1 MAAIQERSG
10 LQCNGIIPDFF
21 IQQLRNIDPHSR
33 RWQQCSFNSESAI
46 AKTIPVALRIEAS
59 IQEAAQGAAATPSPV
74 HRDFIIID
82 QDQREV
88 ADSQKCL
95 SIDPIV
101 TTARRNIDLTLR
113 FLRNEFKRNSI
124 DGQGSTVK
132 VYINWTSDACPATG
146 IRRSPDEKPY
156 ANARWCGNNSVVF
169 GTGEKPYFGNFVTDI
184 DTVGHEVGHGIVE
197 HTAKL
202 VYSGQSGAL
211 DESFCDV
218 FGSMLKQYS
227 FHHMP
232 READWLIGDNIVLDL
247 QQKQMALRSMKV
259 PGDAYQ
265 FDEKNKDRQ
274 VGHIQYYQDL
284 PLGDDFG
291 GVHIFS
297 GIPNKA
303 FYTFSTGLNHYS
315 WEVAGQVW
323 VRALYISKSTT
334 NFLDFAAHTCKS
346 VDQIYQGQE
355 QDHSIV
361 QNNLVRGWDA
371 VGIDVRKCFSSRTG
385 QSNCTP
391 S

>member
-1 MAAIQERSG
+1 MAAIQQRSG
-10 LQCNGIIPDFF
+10 QQCNGVIPDFF
-21 IQQLRNIDPHSR
+21 IQQLRNIDPQSS
-33 RWQQCSFNSESAI
+33 RWQQCSFNNESAI
-46 AKTIPVALRIEAS
+46 KKAELVNQRIGAS
-59 IQEAAQGAAATPSPV
+59 IQNAAATPSIPTP

-95 SIDPIV
+95 SIDPVV

-146 IRRSPDEKPY
+146 VLRLPDEKPY

-202 VYSGQSGAL
+202 VYSRQSGAL

-232 READWLIGDNIVLDL
+232 GEADWLIGDNIVLDL
-247 QQKQMALRSMKV
+247 QQRQMALRSMKE
-259 PGDAYQ
+259 PGTAYC
-265 FDEKNKDRQ
+265 FNENNKDRQ
-274 VGHIQYYQDL
+274 VGHMQYYQDL
-284 PLGDDFG
+284 QLSDDFG
-291 GVHIFS
+291 GVHIYS

-303 FYTFSTGLNHYS
+303 FYTFSTGLKHYS

-323 VRALYISKSTT
+323 ASALYNSKSTT
-334 NFLDFAAHTCKS
+334 NFLEFAALTCKS
-346 VDQIYQGQE
+346 VDQIYQGQ
-355 QDHSIV
+355 DHTIV
-361 QNNLVRGWDA
+361 QNTLVKGWDA